1 MPPIPF
7 LVRRSGGISIVQG
20 VLGEMFFRRKKTENA
35 DEGECSKAVATPSEK
50 LHGEICLDAQSF
62 RNVFEASPIG
72 IFIVQDR
79 KLCFVNQEFQRIS
92 GYPEEELV
100 ENEASMLVFPED
112 WEEVRSNAIKMLKGE
127 RSSPYL
133 YRAVS
138 KNGDLKWII
147 ESVTSISYNDRPAI
161 LGYFMDNTEREHA
174 NEALARSE
182 EKFHKA
188 FRSSPDW
195 IVISTLEDGLY
206 IDVNEAF
213 LETTGYRRDEVI
225 GHRSMDLGI
234 WAEPEQRAEMV
245 KVLHEQEKVRNL
257 EAKFRMKSGE
267 IRYVL
272 WSAEVIEY
280 GEEKCLIAVTRDI
293 TARKRA
299 EEERLEKEK
308 LRGVLEI
315 ACTTCHELNQPL
327 QYVYYLLDE
336 IMEQTPDSEALHELK
351 QQCDRM
357 REVMAK
363 VENITTYKSTDY
375 VKGEKMI
382 DIHTT
387 SGPETKE

>member
-1 MPPIPF
+1 
-7 LVRRSGGISIVQG
+7 
-20 VLGEMFFRRKKTENA
+20 MFFDRKKRQRARELVPQESRQVPLKDRQVNICV
-35 DEGECSKAVATPSEK
+35 DVPSFAN
-50 LHGEICLDAQSF
+50 I
-62 RNVFEASPIG
+62 FEASPIG

-79 KLCFVNQEFQRIS
+79 KFRFVNKEFQRIS
-92 GYPEEELV
+92 GYLEDELLGR
-100 ENEASMLVFPED
+100 EASMLVLPED
-112 WEEVRSNAIKMLKGE
+112 WERVRANAIQMLKRE
-127 RSSPYL
+127 RSSSYL
-133 YRAVS
+133 YRAVDS
-138 KNGDLKWII
+138 KGELKWII
-147 ESVTSISYNDRPAI
+147 ESVISISYDDRQAI

-195 IVISTLEDGLY
+195 IVISTLEDGFY

-225 GHRSMDLGI
+225 GRTSVKLGI
-234 WAEPEQRAEMV
+234 WVDPNQRAEMV
-245 KVLHEQEKVRNL
+245 KILHDQEKIRNL

-272 WSAEVIEY
+272 WSAEVIDY

-299 EEERLEKEK
+299 EEERLEKER

-327 QYVYYLLDE
+327 QYIYYLLDE
-336 IMEQTPDSEALHELK
+336 ILEKLPESEAVRELR

-357 REVMAK
+357 REIMTK

-382 DIHTT
+382 DIHPTPD
-387 SGPETKE
+387 PEGKE

>member
-1 MPPIPF
+1 
-7 LVRRSGGISIVQG
+7 
-20 VLGEMFFRRKKTENA
+20 MFFNKKQKQHTKKEN
-35 DEGECSKAVATPSEK
+35 SQTSEK
-50 LHGEICLDAQSF
+50 DCSEREKANICFDVHSF
-62 RNVFEASPIG
+62 ANVFEASPIG
-72 IFIVQDR
+72 IFILQDR
-79 KLCFVNQEFQRIS
+79 KFCFVNHEFQRIS
-92 GYPEEELV
+92 GYTEEELRGK
-100 ENEASMLVFPED
+100 EASMLVFVED
-112 WEEVRSNAIKMLKGE
+112 WEEVRSNAIKMLKGK

-133 YRAVS
+133 YRAVD
-138 KNGDLKWII
+138 KEGELKWII

-161 LGYFMDNTEREHA
+161 LGYFMDYTEREHA

-195 IVISTLEDGLY
+195 IVISTLEDGFY

-213 LETTGYRRDEVI
+213 LETTGYRREEVI
-225 GHRSMDLGI
+225 GRTSVELGI
-234 WAEPEQRAEMV
+234 WADPEQRKEMV
-245 KVLHEQEKVRNL
+245 EVLREQEKVRNL

-272 WSAEVIEY
+272 WSAEVIDY
-280 GEEKCLIAVTRDI
+280 GDEKCLIAVTRDI

-336 IMEQTPDSEALHELK
+336 IEEKLSDCKAVQKLK
-351 QQCDRM
+351 EQCDRM
-357 REVMAK
+357 REVMSK
-363 VENITTYKSTDY
+363 VENITTYKSTEY

-382 DIHTT
+382 DIHNT
-387 SGPETKE
+387 SSPEGKE

>member
-1 MPPIPF
+1 
-7 LVRRSGGISIVQG
+7 
-20 VLGEMFFRRKKTENA
+20 MFFNKKQKQNTKEKNPQ
-35 DEGECSKAVATPSEK
+35 PSEK
-50 LHGEICLDAQSF
+50 EGSEHENVNICFDGQSF
-62 RNVFEASPIG
+62 ANIFEASPIG

-79 KLCFVNQEFQRIS
+79 RFSLVNREFQRIS
-92 GYPEEELV
+92 GYSEDELLG
-100 ENEASMLVFPED
+100 NEASKLVFAED
-112 WEEVRSNAIKMLKGE
+112 WEEVRTNAIEMLKGE

-133 YRAVS
+133 YRAVD
-138 KNGDLKWII
+138 KKGDLKWII
-147 ESVTSISYNDRPAI
+147 ESVTSISYNDSPAI
-161 LGYFMDNTEREHA
+161 LGYFMDYTDREHA

-195 IVISTLEDGLY
+195 IVISTLEDGFY

-225 GHRSMDLGI
+225 GRTSVALGI
-234 WAEPEQRAEMV
+234 WAEPEQRKEMV
-245 KVLHEQEKVRNL
+245 KVLREQEMVRNL

-272 WSAEVIEY
+272 WSAEVIDY
-280 GEEKCLIAVTRDI
+280 GDEKCLIAVTRDI

-299 EEERLEKEK
+299 QEERLEKEK

-327 QYVYYLLDE
+327 QYIYYLLDE
-336 IMEQTPDSEALHELK
+336 IEEKLSDKKAVQELK
-351 QQCDRM
+351 KQCDRM
-357 REVMAK
+357 REVMGK
-363 VENITTYKSTDY
+363 VENLTTYKSTEY

-382 DIHTT
+382 DIYNNP
-387 SGPETKE
+387 SPQEKE

>member
-1 MPPIPF
+1 
-7 LVRRSGGISIVQG
+7 
-20 VLGEMFFRRKKTENA
+20 MFFRKKQEQK
-35 DEGECSKAVATPSEK
+35 SKAGDSQQPGKDCSEREK
-50 LHGEICLDAQSF
+50 VNICFDIGSF
-62 RNVFEASPIG
+62 ANVFEASPIG
-72 IFIVQDR
+72 IFILQDR
-79 KLCFVNQEFQRIS
+79 KFCFVNQEFQRIS
-92 GYPEEELV
+92 GYTADELV
-100 ENEASMLVFPED
+100 GNEAFMLVFEED
-112 WEEVRSNAIKMLKGE
+112 WEKVRSNAIKMLKGE

-133 YRAVS
+133 YRALDKKS
-138 KNGDLKWII
+138 ELKWII
-147 ESVTSISYNDRPAI
+147 ESVASIVYNDSPAI
-161 LGYFMDNTEREHA
+161 LGYFMDYTEREHA

-195 IVISTLEDGLY
+195 IVISTLEDGFY

-225 GHRSMDLGI
+225 GRTSVALGI
-234 WAEPEQRAEMV
+234 WADPEQRKEMV
-245 KVLHEQEKVRNL
+245 KILREQEKIRNL

-272 WSAEVIEY
+272 WSAEVIDY
-280 GEEKCLIAVTRDI
+280 GDEKCLIAVTRDI

-327 QYVYYLLDE
+327 QYIYYLLDE
-336 IMEQTPDSEALHELK
+336 IEEKLSDSNAVQELK

-357 REVMAK
+357 REVMGK
-363 VENITTYKSTDY
+363 VENLTTYKSTEY

-382 DIHTT
+382 DIHT
-387 SGPETKE
+387 SSSPQGKE

>member
-1 MPPIPF
+1 
-7 LVRRSGGISIVQG
+7 
-20 VLGEMFFRRKKTENA
+20 MFFNKKQKQNTKEKNPQ
-35 DEGECSKAVATPSEK
+35 PSEK
-50 LHGEICLDAQSF
+50 EGSEHENVNICFDGQSF
-62 RNVFEASPIG
+62 ANIFEASPIG

-79 KLCFVNQEFQRIS
+79 RFSLVNREFQRIS
-92 GYPEEELV
+92 GYSEDELLG
-100 ENEASMLVFPED
+100 NEASKLVFTED
-112 WEEVRSNAIKMLKGE
+112 WEEVRTNAIEMLKGE

-133 YRAVS
+133 YRAVD
-138 KNGDLKWII
+138 KKGELKWII
-147 ESVTSISYNDRPAI
+147 ESVTSISYNDSPAI
-161 LGYFMDNTEREHA
+161 LGYFMDYTDREHA

-195 IVISTLEDGLY
+195 IVISTLEDGFY

-225 GHRSMDLGI
+225 GRTSVALGI
-234 WAEPEQRAEMV
+234 WAEPEQRKEMV
-245 KVLHEQEKVRNL
+245 KVLREQEMVRNL

-272 WSAEVIEY
+272 WSAEVIDY
-280 GEEKCLIAVTRDI
+280 GDEKCLIAVTRDI

-299 EEERLEKEK
+299 QEERLEKEK

-327 QYVYYLLDE
+327 QYIYYLLDE
-336 IMEQTPDSEALHELK
+336 IEEKLSDKKAVQELK
-351 QQCDRM
+351 KQCDRM
-357 REVMAK
+357 REVMGK
-363 VENITTYKSTDY
+363 VENLTTYKSTEY

-382 DIHTT
+382 DIYNNP
-387 SGPETKE
+387 SPQEKE